1 MFSSALGFLEV
12 RQALS
17 DWYVGVRAR
26 PSYDSGILDWNDEK
40 YLPLMAEKGAE
51 PWPRIREML
60 DIAD

>member
-1 MFSSALGFLEV
+1 MFSSALRFLGG

-40 YLPLMAEKGAE
+40 YLPLMAEKRAE
-51 PWPRIREML
+51 AWPRIREML